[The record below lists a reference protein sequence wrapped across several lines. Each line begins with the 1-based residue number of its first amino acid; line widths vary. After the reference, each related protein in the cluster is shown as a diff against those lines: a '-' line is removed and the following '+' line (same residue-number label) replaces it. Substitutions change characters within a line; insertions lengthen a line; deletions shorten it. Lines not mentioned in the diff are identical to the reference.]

1 MSELGIFIDESG
13 TFEKSNSLNNNIS
26 DLYIVSFLFH
36 DKSVSIEKGIKN
48 FEDFLFRNGLDKHL
62 PIHTMP
68 LIRKQKQYQVFNEE
82 LRRKLFY
89 RLFVLMCKLKLKHK
103 AFIFDKKFCTSKQNI
118 RKQLEIY
125 IKEIIRDNYDYFKKF
140 DEIVIYYDEGQDYL
154 TKILHS
160 AFSTTL
166 SNYRFKKNVNQENY
180 RILQCADMVCS
191 LELIKQRQKNNEHIK
206 AVENF
211 FISERKFNKNYGKAY
226 NALEL

>member
-1 MSELGIFIDESG
+1 M
-13 TFEKSNSLNNNIS
+13 
-26 DLYIVSFLFH
+26 
-36 DKSVSIEKGIKN
+36 
-48 FEDFLFRNGLDKHL
+48 
-62 PIHTMP
+62 
-68 LIRKQKQYQVFNEE
+68 
-82 LRRKLFY
+82 
-89 RLFVLMCKLKLKHK
+89 
-103 AFIFDKKFCTSKQNI
+103 
-118 RKQLEIY
+118 
-125 IKEIIRDNYDYFKKF
+125 
-140 DEIVIYYDEGQDYL
+140 
-154 TKILHS
+154 TKIFHS